1 MPILSTCP
9 NNLSYLTHT
18 CTVFATTSL
27 LLNSADDFLSLT
39 LTLHIQ
45 CTISMS
51 VQEILLI
58 SPCFSGQTLLPYS
71 KTFLTQAVYNFHFIL
86 CENTL
91 QLSLNFFQPDLAWH
105 IVLASAPPPVLS
117 TLLQ

>member
-18 CTVFATTSL
+18 CTVFATPSL

-71 KTFLTQAVYNFHFIL
+71 ITFLTQAVYNFHFIL